1 MTIYDV
7 AIAFCGRFGGARRAV
22 GLVWVWWFVGARLVG
37 FLLALLLP
45 LTSKPITTNDDAV
58 VDVNFSKL
66 PPALLA
72 LIFQRWMVV

>member
-1 MTIYDV
+1 M
-7 AIAFCGRFGGARRAV
+7 AV
-22 GLVWVWWFVGARLVG
+22 GLAWVWWFVGARLVR

-45 LTSKPITTNDDAV
+45 LASKPITTNDDAA

-72 LIFQRWMVV
+72 LIFQRWMVFDILL